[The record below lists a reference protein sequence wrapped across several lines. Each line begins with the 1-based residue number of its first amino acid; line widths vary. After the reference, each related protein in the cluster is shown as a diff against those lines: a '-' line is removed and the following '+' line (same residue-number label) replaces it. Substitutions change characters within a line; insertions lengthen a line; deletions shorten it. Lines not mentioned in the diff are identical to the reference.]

1 MHMKKERKEHM
12 VLGAQPSVLKQAID
26 MLLLIQGLLHQLTAI
41 FTHNLPFSDAQTH
54 IGHLADKY
62 IHGQVRLV
70 PLIS

>member
-1 MHMKKERKEHM
+1 MHMKKERSM
-12 VLGAQPSVLKQAID
+12 VLGAPPSVLKQAID

-62 IHGQVRLV
+62 IHGQMRLV

>member
-1 MHMKKERKEHM
+1 M

-41 FTHNLPFSDAQTH
+41 FTHKFSDAQTH

-62 IHGQVRLV
+62 IHGQVRLI